1 MIWELILL
9 MIAVIGFASMF
20 VYSVDIYEWFCTK
33 ILKWLQNDKWF

>member
-9 MIAVIGFASMF
+9 MIAVIGFASVF

-33 ILKWLQNDKWF
+33 VLKWLQNDKWF

>member
-9 MIAVIGFASMF
+9 IIAVIGFASMF

>member
-9 MIAVIGFASMF
+9 MIAVIGFASLF

>member
-33 ILKWLQNDKWF
+33 VLKWLQNDKWF